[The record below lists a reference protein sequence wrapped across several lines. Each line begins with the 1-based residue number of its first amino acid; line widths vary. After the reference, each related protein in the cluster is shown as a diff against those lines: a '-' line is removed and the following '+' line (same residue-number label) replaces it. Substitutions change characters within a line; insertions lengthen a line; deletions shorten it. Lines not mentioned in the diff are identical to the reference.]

1 MVPPGNGLD
10 AISSSSGFVS
20 YSSKERR
27 RISGLVS
34 LVKEGLAGVERM
46 RKWPGRMTG
55 LTVCWGCGG
64 SFSN

>member
-1 MVPPGNGLD
+1 MARLWIPSMVPPGNGFE

-34 LVKEGLAGVERM
+34 LVNDGRTGVERL
-46 RKWPGRMTG
+46 RE
-55 LTVCWGCGG
+55 
-64 SFSN
+64 